1 VKRDVLT
8 RPFETV
14 QIKRRQGAHGK
25 ELSYVDVATVVARL
39 NEAADFEWSFEVVK
53 HEILVDEVIVL
64 GKLTIDGV
72 TKMAFGGSSVTRD
85 NSGKEVSL
93 ADDLK
98 AGTSDAIKKTASLF
112 GIGLEMYG
120 GTPERQPAS
129 STGRATN
136 GSRPQAAPV
145 ADRVTARQLS
155 AIQSACRRKGVSRD
169 ELGTII
175 SRTGKSALQFLTR
188 GEASAILTEL
198 DGQGNGTQAPF
209 NPQ

>member
-8 RPFETV
+8 RPFESA

-25 ELSYVDVATVVARL
+25 ELSYVDVAAVITRL
-39 NEAADFEWSFEVVK
+39 NEAFDHEWTFEVTS
-53 HEILVDEVIVL
+53 HEIQENEAIVV
-64 GKLTIDGV
+64 GRLTAAGI
-72 TKMAFGGSSVTRD
+72 TKMAFGGSSITLDRD
-85 NSGKEVSL
+85 GRVVSI

-98 AGTSDAIKKTASLF
+98 AASSDALKKCASLL
-112 GIGLEMYG
+112 GVALEMYG
-120 GTPERQPAS
+120 GAPERQPAP
-129 STGRATN
+129 GRAAN
-136 GSRPQAAPV
+136 GTRPQAAPV

-169 ELGTII
+169 ELGTLIG
-175 SRTGKSALQFLTR
+175 RTGKQALQFLTR

-198 DGQGNGTQAPF
+198 DGQGNGTQPPF